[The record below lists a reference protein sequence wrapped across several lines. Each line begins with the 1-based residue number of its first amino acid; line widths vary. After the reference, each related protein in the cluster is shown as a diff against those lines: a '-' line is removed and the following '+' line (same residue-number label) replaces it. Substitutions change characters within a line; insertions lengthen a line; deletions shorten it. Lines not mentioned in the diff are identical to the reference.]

1 MAHVTMGDPLALAA
15 LYFGLQILLGLPI
28 GFVMI
33 STVVVWSLVSGG
45 DASLMSE
52 RVIFASVENIIV
64 IAIPLFIFTAK
75 VMDHGGISARLLK
88 FCLALVGH
96 RPGGLAQ
103 VNIASS
109 IIFSGT
115 SGDATS
121 DASGIGQV
129 LIKMMRD
136 EDRYPPPYAAAV
148 TVASSSIG
156 PIIPPSIP
164 MLVYAFFSG
173 ASVGALFLAGIIPG
187 LLMGAAMMTLVAFQ
201 SRRRGFP
208 TEPRMAAA
216 AMLKATVSAIGPLLM
231 PIILLG
237 GIYSGVFTPT
247 EAAAAA
253 GTYAVLLSVLLY
265 RMSSWS
271 ALYDALTESAKQSGM
286 VFLLIGGGFALNY
299 VFTVE
304 KVTEAITGFIL
315 AMDITQLQLLLVV
328 HCAFIFMGMF
338 LTKAPMMY
346 VVIPA
351 LLPGLEAAGVDLVHF
366 GVIIVLNMMVS
377 MITPP
382 MGLMVFIV
390 GGIAKIPVGPIF
402 RESIPFMLTLYGVM
416 FLITIFPSMVLWLP
430 NLVK

>member
-1 MAHVTMGDPLALAA
+1 MSDPLFWTAF
-15 LYFGLQILLGLPI
+15 YFGLQILLGLPI
-28 GFVMI
+28 GFVLI
-33 STVVVWSLVSGG
+33 STVVVYSFAAGI
-45 DASLMSE
+45 DMSLMAE

-75 VMDHGGISARLLK
+75 VMDHGGVSDRLLK
-88 FCLALVGH
+88 FCLAVVGH

-103 VNIASS
+103 VNIVSS
-109 IIFSGT
+109 IIFSGM

-129 LIKMMRD
+129 LIRMMRQK
-136 EDRYPPPYAAAV
+136 DRYPAPYAAAV
-148 TVASSSIG
+148 TVASSCIG

-173 ASVGALFLAGIIPG
+173 ASVGALFLAGIVPG
-187 LLMGAAMMTLVAFQ
+187 LLMGLAMMALVAWQ
-201 SRRRGFP
+201 ARRRGFP
-208 TEPRMAAA
+208 TETQIRGRELA
-216 AMLKATVSAIGPLLM
+216 LATVRATGPLLM
-231 PIILLG
+231 PVILLG

-253 GTYAVLLSVLLY
+253 GTYAVLLSVFLY
-265 RMSSWS
+265 RMGSWS
-271 ALYDALTESAKQSGM
+271 ALYAALVESAKQSGM

-304 KVTEAITGFIL
+304 KVTEAVTGFIL
-315 AMDITQLQLLLVV
+315 ALEISQLQLLMIV
-328 HCAFIFMGMF
+328 HAAFIFMGMF

-346 VVIPA
+346 VVVPA
-351 LLPGLEAAGVDLVHF
+351 LLPGLEAAGVDMVHF

-390 GGIAKIPVGPIF
+390 GGLARIPIGPIF
-402 RESIPFMLTLYGVM
+402 RESIPFMLTLYAVM
-416 FLITIFPSMVLWLP
+416 LLITVFPALVTWLP
-430 NLVK
+430 SLAN

>member
-1 MAHVTMGDPLALAA
+1 M
-15 LYFGLQILLGLPI
+15 
-28 GFVMI
+28 
-33 STVVVWSLVSGG
+33 
-45 DASLMSE
+45 
-52 RVIFASVENIIV
+52 
-64 IAIPLFIFTAK
+64 
-75 VMDHGGISARLLK
+75 
-88 FCLALVGH
+88 
-96 RPGGLAQ
+96 
-103 VNIASS
+103 
-109 IIFSGT
+109 
-115 SGDATS
+115 
-121 DASGIGQV
+121 
-129 LIKMMRD
+129 
-136 EDRYPPPYAAAV
+136 

-187 LLMGAAMMTLVAFQ
+187 LLMGAAMMVLVAWQ

-216 AMLKATVSAIGPLLM
+216 AMLAATFSAIGPLLM
-231 PIILLG
+231 PVILLG

-253 GTYAVLLSVLLY
+253 GTYAVLLSVFLY
-265 RMSSWS
+265 RMGSWS
-271 ALYDALTESAKQSGM
+271 ALYEALTESAKQSGM

-315 AMDITQLQLLLVV
+315 SMEITQLQLLFVV
-328 HCAFIFMGMF
+328 HAAFIVMGMF

-390 GGIAKIPVGPIF
+390 GGLAKIPVGPIF
-402 RESIPFMLTLYGVM
+402 RESVPFMLTLYGVM
-416 FLITIFPSMVLWLP
+416 FLITVFPSLVLWLP
-430 NLVK
+430 NLAR

>member
-1 MAHVTMGDPLALAA
+1 MLWAA
-15 LYFGLQILLGLPI
+15 GYFGLQILLGLPI
-28 GFVMI
+28 GFILI
-33 STVVVWSLVSGG
+33 STVIVWSLLAGA
-45 DASLMSE
+45 DMSLMAE

-75 VMDHGGISARLLK
+75 VMDHGGISERLLK

-96 RPGGLAQ
+96 RPGGIAQ
-103 VNIASS
+103 VNIVSS
-109 IIFSGT
+109 IIFSGM

-136 EDRYPPPYAAAV
+136 GGRYPPAYAAAV

-173 ASVGALFLAGIIPG
+173 ASVGALFLAGIVPG
-187 LLMGAAMMTLVAFQ
+187 LLMGVAMMILVAVQ
-201 SRRRGFP
+201 ARRRGFP
-208 TEPRMAAA
+208 TEPRLGRAVMLMA
-216 AMLKATVSAIGPLLM
+216 TFHAIGPLLM
-231 PIILLG
+231 PVILLG

-253 GTYAVLLSVLLY
+253 GTYAVLLSVFLY
-265 RMSSWS
+265 RASSWA
-271 ALYDALTESAKQSGM
+271 ALYDALSESARQSGM

-304 KVTEAITGFIL
+304 KITGSITAFIL
-315 AMDITQLQLLLVV
+315 SLEITQLQLLFVV
-328 HCAFIFMGMF
+328 HAAFILMGMF

-346 VVIPA
+346 VVVPA
-351 LLPGLEAAGVDLVHF
+351 LLPGLAAAGVDLVHF

-390 GGIAKIPVGPIF
+390 GGLARIPVGPIF
-402 RESIPFMLTLYGVM
+402 RESVPFILTLYGVM
-416 FLITIFPSMVLWLP
+416 FLITVFPAIVLWLP
-430 NLVK
+430 GLAE

>member
-1 MAHVTMGDPLALAA
+1 MSDPLLLTGA
-15 LYFGLQILLGLPI
+15 YFGLQILLGLPI
-28 GFVMI
+28 GFVLI
-33 STVVVWSLVSGG
+33 STVVVYSFVAGI
-45 DASLMSE
+45 DMSLMAE

-75 VMDHGGISARLLK
+75 VMDHGGISDRLLK

-109 IIFSGT
+109 IIFSGM

-136 EDRYPPPYAAAV
+136 GGRYPPAYAAAV

-173 ASVGALFLAGIIPG
+173 ASVGALFLAGIVPG
-187 LLMGAAMMTLVAFQ
+187 LIMGGAMMALVAWQ
-201 SRRRGFP
+201 ARRRGFP
-208 TEPRMAAA
+208 TEHRLSGRMLLAA
-216 AMLKATVSAIGPLLM
+216 TIRAIGPLMM
-231 PIILLG
+231 PVILLG

-253 GTYAVLLSVLLY
+253 GAYAVLLSVFLY

-271 ALYDALTESAKQSGM
+271 ALYEALLESAKQSGM

-315 AMDITQLQLLLVV
+315 ALELTQLQLLMVI
-328 HCAFIFMGMF
+328 HIAFILMGMF

-351 LLPGLEAAGVDLVHF
+351 LLPGLAAAGIDLVHF

-390 GGIAKIPVGPIF
+390 GGLARIPIGPIF
-402 RESIPFMLTLYGVM
+402 RESVPFMITLYGVM
-416 FLITIFPSMVLWLP
+416 ILITVFPGLVTWLP
-430 NLVK
+430 SIAG

>member
-1 MAHVTMGDPLALAA
+1 MSDPLMWSAI
-15 LYFGLQILLGLPI
+15 YFGVQILLGLPI

-33 STVVVWSLVSGG
+33 STVVVYALTGG
-45 DASLMSE
+45 LDVSLMAE

-75 VMDHGGISARLLK
+75 VMDHGGISERLLT
-88 FCLALVGH
+88 FCRALVGH
-96 RPGGLAQ
+96 RPGGIAQ
-103 VNIASS
+103 VNIVSS
-109 IIFSGT
+109 IIFSGM

-129 LIKMMRD
+129 LIKMMRNGG
-136 EDRYPPPYAAAV
+136 RYPAPYAAAV
-148 TVASSSIG
+148 TIASSSIG

-187 LLMGAAMMTLVAFQ
+187 LIMGVALMVLVAWQ
-201 SRRRGFP
+201 SKRRGFP
-208 TEPRMAAA
+208 VEPRMASAA
-216 AMLKATVSAIGPLLM
+216 IMTATVKALGPLLM
-231 PIILLG
+231 PVILLG

-253 GTYAVLLSVLLY
+253 GTYAVLLSVFLY
-265 RMSSWS
+265 RQSSWA
-271 ALYDALTESAKQSGM
+271 ALYNALTESARQSAM

-304 KVTEAITGFIL
+304 KVTGAITTFIL
-315 AMDITQLQLLLVV
+315 ALDISQLQLLFVV
-328 HCAFIFMGMF
+328 HAAFIFMGMF

-351 LLPGLEAAGVDLVHF
+351 LLPGLQAAGVDMVHF

-390 GGIAKIPVGPIF
+390 GGLSRIPVGPIF
-402 RESIPFMLTLYGVM
+402 RESIPFIITLYSVM
-416 FLITIFPSMVLWLP
+416 FLITIFPGLVTWLP
-430 NLVK
+430 SIAGH

>member
-1 MAHVTMGDPLALAA
+1 MWDPLLWAA
-15 LYFGLQILLGLPI
+15 GYFGLQIILGLPI
-28 GFVMI
+28 GFVLI
-33 STVVVWSLVSGG
+33 STVVVWSLLAGA
-45 DASLMSE
+45 DMSLMAE

-75 VMDHGGISARLLK
+75 VMDHGGISERLLT
-88 FCLALVGH
+88 FCRVLVGH
-96 RPGGLAQ
+96 RPGGIAQ
-103 VNIASS
+103 VNIVSS
-109 IIFSGT
+109 IIFSGM

-129 LIKMMRD
+129 LIKMMRA
-136 EDRYPPPYAAAV
+136 EGRYPPAYAAAV

-187 LLMGAAMMTLVAFQ
+187 LLMGVSMMVLVSFQ
-201 SRRRGFP
+201 AKRRSFP
-208 TEPRMAAA
+208 TEPRLGHAV
-216 AMLKATVSAIGPLLM
+216 MLMATVQATGPLMM
-231 PIILLG
+231 PVILLG

-253 GTYAVLLSVLLY
+253 GAYAVLLSVFLY
-265 RMSSWS
+265 RASSWS
-271 ALYDALTESAKQSGM
+271 ALYNALTESAKQSGM

-304 KVTEAITGFIL
+304 KITESITLFIL
-315 AMDITQLQLLLVV
+315 SLDITTLQLLFVV
-328 HCAFIFMGMF
+328 HGAFIVMGMF

-351 LLPGLEAAGVDLVHF
+351 LLPGLAAAGVDMVHF

-390 GGIAKIPVGPIF
+390 GGLSKIPAGPIF
-402 RESIPFMLTLYGVM
+402 RESVPFILTLYGVM
-416 FLITIFPSMVLWLP
+416 FLITVFPGIALWLP
-430 NLVK
+430 SLAN

>member
-1 MAHVTMGDPLALAA
+1 MSDAMLWATA
-15 LYFGLQILLGLPI
+15 YFGLQILFGLPI

-33 STVVVWSLVSGG
+33 STVVVWSLASGNDVSMM
-45 DASLMSE
+45 AE
-52 RVIFASVENIIV
+52 RVIFASVENIVV

-75 VMDHGGISARLLK
+75 VMDHGGISDRLLK

-96 RPGGLAQ
+96 KPGGLAQ
-103 VNIASS
+103 VNIVSS
-109 IIFSGT
+109 IIFSGM

-129 LIKMMRD
+129 LIKMMRQ
-136 EDRYPPPYAAAV
+136 ENRYPPAYAAAV

-187 LLMGAAMMTLVAFQ
+187 LLMGLVMMALVAWQ
-201 SRRRGFP
+201 ARRRGFP
-208 TEPRMAAA
+208 TEEKPARGA
-216 AMLKATVSAIGPLLM
+216 LLSTTISAIGPLLM
-231 PIILLG
+231 PVILLG

-247 EAAAAA
+247 EAAAVA
-253 GTYAVLLSVLLY
+253 GAYAILLSVFLY

-271 ALYDALTESAKQSGM
+271 ALYDALVESARQSGM

-304 KVTEAITGFIL
+304 KVTEAITTYIL
-315 AMDITQLQLLLVV
+315 AMQLTNLQLLMVV
-328 HCAFIFMGMF
+328 HLAFIIMGMF

-346 VVIPA
+346 VVVPA
-351 LLPGLEAAGVDLVHF
+351 LLPGLIAAGIDPVHF
-366 GVIIVLNMMVS
+366 GVIIVLNMMIS

-390 GGIAKIPVGPIF
+390 GGLSRIPVGPIF
-402 RESIPFMLTLYGVM
+402 RESAPFIVTLYAVM
-416 FLITIFPSMVLWLP
+416 ILITVFPELVLWLP
-430 NLVK
+430 NLGS

>member
-1 MAHVTMGDPLALAA
+1 MSDPLFWAA
-15 LYFGLQILLGLPI
+15 LYFGVQIVFGLPI
-28 GFVMI
+28 GFVLI
-33 STVVVWSLVSGG
+33 STVVVWSLAAGV
-45 DASLMSE
+45 DVSLMAE

-75 VMDHGGISARLLK
+75 VMDHGGISERLLK

-96 RPGGLAQ
+96 RPGGIAQ
-103 VNIASS
+103 VNIVSS
-109 IIFSGT
+109 IIFSGM

-136 EDRYPPPYAAAV
+136 ENRYPPAYAAAV

-173 ASVGALFLAGIIPG
+173 ASVGALFLAGIVPG
-187 LLMGAAMMTLVAFQ
+187 LLMGGAMMLLVAWQ
-201 SRRRGFP
+201 ARRRGFP
-208 TEPRMAAA
+208 TEPRLARS
-216 AMLKATVSAIGPLLM
+216 AMLLATFRAVGPLMM
-231 PIILLG
+231 PVVLLG
-237 GIYSGVFTPT
+237 GIYSGIFTPT

-265 RMSSWS
+265 RMGSWS
-271 ALYDALTESAKQSGM
+271 ALYDALVESARQSGM

-304 KVTEAITGFIL
+304 KITDAITAFIL
-315 AMDITQLQLLLVV
+315 AMDLSQLQLLFVV
-328 HCAFIFMGMF
+328 HGAFIVMGMF

-351 LLPGLEAAGVDLVHF
+351 LLPGLSAAGVDLVHF

-390 GGIAKIPVGPIF
+390 GGLARIPIGTIF
-402 RESIPFMLTLYGVM
+402 RESVPFILTLYAVM
-416 FLITIFPSMVLWLP
+416 FLITVFPVLVLWLP
-430 NLVK
+430 TLAR

>member
-1 MAHVTMGDPLALAA
+1 MSETFLLTAA
-15 LYFGLQILLGLPI
+15 YFGLQIVLGLPV
-28 GFVMI
+28 GFVLI
-33 STVVVWSLVSGG
+33 STVVVYALAAGIDV
-45 DASLMSE
+45 SLMAE

-75 VMDHGGISARLLK
+75 VMDHGGISDRLLR

-103 VNIASS
+103 VNIVSS
-109 IIFSGT
+109 IIFSGM

-129 LIKMMRD
+129 LIRMMRQQG
-136 EDRYPPPYAAAV
+136 RYPAPYAAAV

-173 ASVGALFLAGIIPG
+173 ASVGALFLAGIVPG
-187 LLMGAAMMTLVAFQ
+187 LLMGGAMMALVASQ
-201 SRRRGFP
+201 ARRRGFP
-208 TEPRMAAA
+208 TEERISGR
-216 AMLKATVSAIGPLLM
+216 AMLSATIRATGPLLM
-231 PIILLG
+231 PVILLG
-237 GIYSGVFTPT
+237 GIYSGAFTPT
-247 EAAAAA
+247 EAAAVA
-253 GTYAVLLSVLLY
+253 GAYAVLLSVFLY

-271 ALYDALTESAKQSGM
+271 ALYSALLESAKQSGM

-304 KVTEAITGFIL
+304 KVTEAITAFIL
-315 AMDITQLQLLLVV
+315 AMDLTKLQLLFVV
-328 HCAFIFMGMF
+328 HAAFIVMGMF

-351 LLPGLEAAGVDLVHF
+351 LLPGLTAAGIDLVHF
-366 GVIIVLNMMVS
+366 GVIIVLNMMIS

-390 GGIAKIPVGPIF
+390 GGLSRIPIGPIF
-402 RESIPFMLTLYGVM
+402 RESVPFIFVLYAVM
-416 FLITIFPSMVLWLP
+416 FFITIFPGFVTWLP
-430 NLVK
+430 SLAQ

>member
-1 MAHVTMGDPLALAA
+1 MLDPLVWTAG
-15 LYFGLQILLGLPI
+15 YFFLQILLGLPI
-28 GFVMI
+28 GFVLI
-33 STVVVWSLVSGG
+33 SSVVVYALAAGI
-45 DASLMSE
+45 DASLMAE

-75 VMDHGGISARLLK
+75 VMDHGGISSRLLN

-103 VNIASS
+103 VNIVSS
-109 IIFSGT
+109 LIFSGM
-115 SGDATS
+115 SGDATA
-121 DASGIGQV
+121 DASGVGQV

-136 EDRYPPPYAAAV
+136 EGRYPPAYAAAV

-156 PIIPPSIP
+156 PIVPPSIP

-173 ASVGALFLAGIIPG
+173 ASVGALFLAGIVPG
-187 LLMGAAMMTLVAFQ
+187 LLMAVAMMMLVAWQ
-201 SRRRGFP
+201 ARRRGFP
-208 TEPRMAAA
+208 TEQRVVGVA
-216 AMLKATVSAIGPLLM
+216 LLWATLRGMGPLLM
-231 PIILLG
+231 PVILLG

-253 GTYAVLLSVLLY
+253 GTYAVLLSVFLY
-265 RMSSWS
+265 RMGSWS
-271 ALYDALTESAKQSGM
+271 ALYNALLESAKQSGM

-304 KVTEAITGFIL
+304 KVTEAITAFIL
-315 AMDITQLQLLLVV
+315 SLEITQLQLLLVV
-328 HCAFIFMGMF
+328 HAAFILMGMV

-346 VVIPA
+346 VVVPA
-351 LLPGLEAAGVDLVHF
+351 LLPGLAAAGVDLVHF
-366 GVIIVLNMMVS
+366 GVIIVLNMMIS

-390 GGIAKIPVGPIF
+390 GGLARIPVGPIF
-402 RESIPFMLTLYGVM
+402 RESVPFMITLYVVM
-416 FLITIFPSMVLWLP
+416 LLITVFPGLVTWLP
-430 NLVK
+430 SVAW

>member
-1 MAHVTMGDPLALAA
+1 MSDPLFWTAA
-15 LYFGLQILLGLPI
+15 YFGLQLLLGLPI
-28 GFVMI
+28 GFVLI
-33 STVVVWSLVSGG
+33 STVIVYSLTAGI
-45 DASLMSE
+45 DASLMAE

-75 VMDHGGISARLLK
+75 VMDHGGISDRLLK

-103 VNIASS
+103 VNIVSS
-109 IIFSGT
+109 IIFSGM

-129 LIKMMRD
+129 LIRMMRQ
-136 EDRYPPPYAAAV
+136 EGRYPPAYAAAV

-173 ASVGALFLAGIIPG
+173 VSVGGLFLAGIIPG
-187 LLMGAAMMTLVAFQ
+187 LMMGIAMMALVSWQ

-208 TEPRMAAA
+208 TEARIVGRE
-216 AMLKATVSAIGPLLM
+216 LLFATIRASGPLLM
-231 PIILLG
+231 PVILLG

-253 GTYAVLLSVLLY
+253 GLYAMLLSIFLY
-265 RMSSWS
+265 RMSSWQ
-271 ALYDALTESAKQSGM
+271 ALYDALLESARQSGM

-304 KVTEAITGFIL
+304 KVTEAITVFIL
-315 AMDITQLQLLLVV
+315 ALDLSPLQLLMVV
-328 HCAFIFMGMF
+328 HVAFIVMGMF

-351 LLPGLEAAGVDLVHF
+351 LLPGLAAAGVDLMHF
-366 GVIIVLNMMVS
+366 GVVIVLNMMVS

-390 GGIAKIPVGPIF
+390 GGLAKIPIGPIF
-402 RESIPFMLTLYGVM
+402 RESVPFIVTLYVVM
-416 FLITIFPSMVLWLP
+416 FVITAFPGFVTWLP
-430 NLVK
+430 SLMN

>member
-1 MAHVTMGDPLALAA
+1 MSDPLFWTA
-15 LYFGLQILLGLPI
+15 LYFGVQIVLGLPI
-28 GFVMI
+28 GFVLI
-33 STVVVWSLVSGG
+33 STVVVWSLAAGA
-45 DASLMSE
+45 DMSLMAE

-75 VMDHGGISARLLK
+75 VMDHGGISDRLLK

-103 VNIASS
+103 VNIVSS
-109 IIFSGT
+109 IIFSGM

-136 EDRYPPPYAAAV
+136 NGRYPPAYAAAV

-173 ASVGALFLAGIIPG
+173 ASVGALFLAGIVPG
-187 LLMGAAMMTLVAFQ
+187 LIMGIAMMVLVAVQ
-201 SRRRGFP
+201 ARRRGFP
-208 TEPRMAAA
+208 TEARMAGAEI
-216 AMLKATVSAIGPLLM
+216 LLATIRAIGPLLM
-231 PIILLG
+231 PVILLG

-253 GTYAVLLSVLLY
+253 GAYAVLLSVFLY
-265 RMSSWS
+265 RTASLS
-271 ALYDALTESAKQSGM
+271 ALYAALVESARQSAM

-304 KVTEAITGFIL
+304 KVTDAITTLIL
-315 AMDITQLQLLLVV
+315 SLEITQLQLLFVV
-328 HCAFIFMGMF
+328 HAAFIVMGMF

-351 LLPGLEAAGVDLVHF
+351 LLPGLTAAGVDLVHF

-390 GGIAKIPVGPIF
+390 GGLSRIPIGPIF
-402 RESIPFMLTLYGVM
+402 RESVPFILTLYGVM
-416 FLITIFPSMVLWLP
+416 FLITVFPALVTWLP
-430 NLVK
+430 NLAR

>member
-1 MAHVTMGDPLALAA
+1 MSDPLMWASI
-15 LYFGLQILLGLPI
+15 YFGVQILLGLPI

-33 STVVVWSLVSGG
+33 STVVVWALVGG
-45 DASLMSE
+45 TDVSIMAE

-75 VMDHGGISARLLK
+75 VMDHGGISDRLLK

-103 VNIASS
+103 VNIVSS
-109 IIFSGT
+109 IIFSGM

-136 EDRYPPPYAAAV
+136 KNRYPAPYAAAV
-148 TVASSSIG
+148 TIASSSIG

-173 ASVGALFLAGIIPG
+173 ASVGALFLAGIVPG
-187 LLMGAAMMTLVAFQ
+187 LIMGIAMMVLVAWQ
-201 SRRRGFP
+201 ARRRGFP
-208 TEPRMAAA
+208 TEPRMQGAVLMVA
-216 AMLKATVSAIGPLLM
+216 VVQAIGPLLM

-253 GTYAVLLSVLLY
+253 GTYAVLLSVFLY

-271 ALYDALTESAKQSGM
+271 ALYEALVESAKQSGM

-299 VFTVE
+299 IFTVE
-304 KVTEAITGFIL
+304 KVTEAITTFIL
-315 AMDITQLQLLLVV
+315 SLEITKLQLLFVV
-328 HCAFIFMGMF
+328 HGAFILMGMF

-351 LLPGLEAAGVDLVHF
+351 LLPGLAAAGVDMVHF

-390 GGIAKIPVGPIF
+390 GGLAKIPVGPIF
-402 RESIPFMLTLYGVM
+402 RESVPFVLTLYGVM
-416 FLITIFPSMVLWLP
+416 FLITIFPALVLWLP
-430 NLVK
+430 SIAQ

>member
-1 MAHVTMGDPLALAA
+1 MFDPLFWTAG
-15 LYFGLQILLGLPI
+15 YFILQLVLGLPI
-28 GFVMI
+28 GLVLI
-33 STVVVWSLVSGG
+33 STVIVYSLAAGI
-45 DASLMSE
+45 DASLMAE
-52 RVIFASVENIIV
+52 RVIFASVENIII

-75 VMDHGGISARLLK
+75 VMDHGGISDRLLG
-88 FCLALVGH
+88 FCLGLVGH

-109 IIFSGT
+109 IIFSGM

-129 LIKMMRD
+129 LIRMMRQGN
-136 EDRYPPPYAAAV
+136 RYPPAYAAAV
-148 TVASSSIG
+148 TVGSSSIG

-173 ASVGALFLAGIIPG
+173 VSVGGLFLAGIIPG
-187 LLMGAAMMTLVAFQ
+187 LLMGLAMMALVAWQ
-201 SRRRGFP
+201 ARRRGFP
-208 TEPRMAAA
+208 TEPRMAGR
-216 AMLKATVSAIGPLLM
+216 AMLASTIRAIGPLLM
-231 PIILLG
+231 PVILLG

-253 GTYAVLLSVLLY
+253 GAYAVLLSVFLY
-265 RMSSWS
+265 RMSSWQ
-271 ALYDALTESAKQSGM
+271 ALYDALLESAKQSGM

-304 KVTEAITGFIL
+304 KVTEAITNFIL
-315 AMDITQLQLLLVV
+315 ALELSQLQLLMVV
-328 HCAFIFMGMF
+328 HAAFIVMGMF

-351 LLPGLEAAGVDLVHF
+351 LLPGLSAAGIDLMHF

-390 GGIAKIPVGPIF
+390 GGLAKIPIGPIF
-402 RESIPFMLTLYGVM
+402 RESVPFILTLYGVM
-416 FLITIFPSMVLWLP
+416 ILLTVFPILVTWLP
-430 NLVK
+430 SVAR

>member
-1 MAHVTMGDPLALAA
+1 MFDPLFWTAG
-15 LYFGLQILLGLPI
+15 YFVLQLVLGLPI
-28 GFVMI
+28 GLVLI
-33 STVVVWSLVSGG
+33 STVVVYSLAAGI
-45 DASLMSE
+45 DMSLMAE
-52 RVIFASVENIIV
+52 RVIFASVENIVV

-75 VMDHGGISARLLK
+75 VMDHGGISDRLLG
-88 FCLALVGH
+88 FCLGLVGH

-109 IIFSGT
+109 IIFSGM

-129 LIKMMRD
+129 LIRMMRQ
-136 EDRYPPPYAAAV
+136 ENRYPPAYAAAV

-173 ASVGALFLAGIIPG
+173 VSVGGLFLAGIIPG
-187 LLMGAAMMTLVAFQ
+187 LLMGAAMMALVAWQ
-201 SRRRGFP
+201 ARRRGFP
-208 TEPRMAAA
+208 TEPRMTWHA
-216 AMLKATVSAIGPLLM
+216 LLISTIRAIGPLLM
-231 PIILLG
+231 PVILLG
-237 GIYSGVFTPT
+237 GIYSGIFTPT

-253 GTYAVLLSVLLY
+253 GAYAVLLAVFLY
-265 RMSSWS
+265 RMSSWQG
-271 ALYDALTESAKQSGM
+271 LYDALLESAKQSGM

-304 KVTEAITGFIL
+304 KVTEAITTFIL
-315 AMDITQLQLLLVV
+315 AMELSPLALLMVV
-328 HCAFIFMGMF
+328 HVAFIIMGMF

-351 LLPGLEAAGVDLVHF
+351 LLPGLSAAGVDLMHF
-366 GVIIVLNMMVS
+366 GVVIVLNMMVS

-390 GGIAKIPVGPIF
+390 GGLAKIPIGPIF
-402 RESIPFMLTLYGVM
+402 RESVPFIIVLYGVM
-416 FLITIFPSMVLWLP
+416 FLLTLFPDLVTWLP
-430 NLVK
+430 SIAR

>member
-1 MAHVTMGDPLALAA
+1 MSDPLFWAA
-15 LYFGLQILLGLPI
+15 LYFGVQIVFGLPI
-28 GFVMI
+28 GFVLI
-33 STVVVWSLVSGG
+33 STVVVWSLAAGV
-45 DASLMSE
+45 DVSLMAE

-75 VMDHGGISARLLK
+75 VMDHGGISERLLK

-96 RPGGLAQ
+96 RPGGIAQ
-103 VNIASS
+103 VNIVSS
-109 IIFSGT
+109 IIFSGM

-136 EDRYPPPYAAAV
+136 ENRYPPAYAAAV

-173 ASVGALFLAGIIPG
+173 ASVGALFLAGIVPG
-187 LLMGAAMMTLVAFQ
+187 LLMGGAMMLLVAWQ
-201 SRRRGFP
+201 ARRRGFP
-208 TEPRMAAA
+208 TEPRLARS
-216 AMLKATVSAIGPLLM
+216 AMLLATFRAVGPLMM
-231 PIILLG
+231 PVVLLG
-237 GIYSGVFTPT
+237 GIYSGIFTPT

-253 GTYAVLLSVLLY
+253 GTYAVLLSVFLY
-265 RMSSWS
+265 RMGSWS
-271 ALYDALTESAKQSGM
+271 ALYDALVESARQSGM

-304 KVTEAITGFIL
+304 KITDAITAFIL
-315 AMDITQLQLLLVV
+315 AMDLSQLQLLFVV
-328 HCAFIFMGMF
+328 HGAFIVMGMF

-351 LLPGLEAAGVDLVHF
+351 LLPGLSAAGVDLVHF

-390 GGIAKIPVGPIF
+390 GGLARIPIGPIF
-402 RESIPFMLTLYGVM
+402 RESVPFILTLYAVM
-416 FLITIFPSMVLWLP
+416 FLITVFPVLVLWLP
-430 NLVK
+430 TLAR

>member
-1 MAHVTMGDPLALAA
+1 MLDPLHWAA
-15 LYFGLQILLGLPI
+15 LFFGFQILLGLPI
-28 GFVMI
+28 GMVLI
-33 STVVVWSLVSGG
+33 STVVVWSLAAGV
-45 DASLMSE
+45 DASLMAE

-75 VMDHGGISARLLK
+75 VMDHGGISKRLLD

-103 VNIASS
+103 VNIVSS
-109 IIFSGT
+109 IIFSGM

-129 LIKMMRD
+129 LIKMMR
-136 EDRYPPPYAAAV
+136 EEGRYPPAYAAAV

-164 MLVYAFFSG
+164 MLVYAFFAEVSI
-173 ASVGALFLAGIIPG
+173 GALFLAGILPG
-187 LLMGAAMMTLVAFQ
+187 LLMGLAMMVLVAAQ
-201 SRRRGFP
+201 ARRRGFP
-208 TEPRMAAA
+208 VEKRLAGG
-216 AMLKATVSAIGPLLM
+216 AMLAATLSAIGPLLM
-231 PIILLG
+231 PVILLG

-247 EAAAAA
+247 EAAAVA
-253 GTYAVLLSVLLY
+253 GSYAVLLSVFLY
-265 RMSSWS
+265 RQASWGALYS
-271 ALYDALTESAKQSGM
+271 ALVESARQSGM

-304 KVTEAITGFIL
+304 RVTDQITTFIL
-315 AMDITQLQLLLVV
+315 ALEITQLQLLFVV
-328 HCAFIFMGMF
+328 HAAFIAMGMF

-346 VVIPA
+346 VVVPA
-351 LLPGLEAAGVDLVHF
+351 LLPGLAAAGVDLVHF
-366 GVIIVLNMMVS
+366 GVIIVLNMMIS

-390 GGIAKIPVGPIF
+390 GGLARIPIGPIF
-402 RESIPFMLTLYGVM
+402 RESLPFMVTLYGVM
-416 FLITIFPSMVLWLP
+416 VLITVFPELVLWLP
-430 NLVK
+430 NLAR

>member
-1 MAHVTMGDPLALAA
+1 MMPDPLQWAA
-15 LYFGLQILLGLPI
+15 LFFGLQIVLGLPV
-28 GFVMI
+28 GMVLI
-33 STVVVWSLVSGG
+33 STVVVWALASGA
-45 DASLMSE
+45 DTSVMAE
-52 RVIFASVENIIV
+52 RVIFASIENIIV

-75 VMDHGGISARLLK
+75 VMDHGGISKRLLD

-103 VNIASS
+103 VNIFSS
-109 IIFSGT
+109 IIFSGM

-129 LIKMMRD
+129 LIKMMR
-136 EDRYPPPYAAAV
+136 EEGRYPPAYAAAV

-164 MLVYAFFSG
+164 MLVYAFFAEVSI
-173 ASVGALFLAGIIPG
+173 GALFLAGIIPG
-187 LLMGAAMMTLVAFQ
+187 LIMGLAMMVLVAVQ

-208 TEPRMAAA
+208 VEPRLTGA
-216 AMLKATVSAIGPLLM
+216 AMLAATLAAIGPLLM
-231 PIILLG
+231 PVILLG

-253 GTYAVLLSVLLY
+253 GSYAVLLSVFLY
-265 RMSSWS
+265 RQSSWS
-271 ALYDALTESAKQSGM
+271 ALYNALVESARQSGM

-304 KVTEAITGFIL
+304 RVTDQITDFIL
-315 AMDITQLQLLLVV
+315 ALEITQLQLLFVV
-328 HCAFIFMGMF
+328 HGAFIVMGMF

-346 VVIPA
+346 VVVPA
-351 LLPGLEAAGVDLVHF
+351 LLPGLAAAGIDLVHF
-366 GVIIVLNMMVS
+366 GVLIVLNMMIS

-390 GGIAKIPVGPIF
+390 GGLAKIPIGPIF
-402 RESIPFMLTLYGVM
+402 RESVPFMITLYVVM
-416 FLITIFPSMVLWLP
+416 ILITVFPQIVLWLP
-430 NLVK
+430 GMAG

>member
-1 MAHVTMGDPLALAA
+1 MSDPLMWTAA
-15 LYFGLQILLGLPI
+15 YFGLQILLGLPI
-28 GFVMI
+28 GFVLI
-33 STVVVWSLVSGG
+33 STVVVYSLAAGI
-45 DASLMSE
+45 DMSLMAE

-75 VMDHGGISARLLK
+75 VMDHGGISDRLLK

-103 VNIASS
+103 VNIVSS
-109 IIFSGT
+109 IIFSGM

-129 LIKMMRD
+129 LIRMMRQ
-136 EDRYPPPYAAAV
+136 ENRYPAPYAAAV
-148 TVASSSIG
+148 TIASSSIG

-187 LLMGAAMMTLVAFQ
+187 LIMGIAMMALVAVQ
-201 SRRRGFP
+201 ARRRGFP
-208 TEPRMAAA
+208 TEERIIGRA
-216 AMLKATVSAIGPLLM
+216 LLSATVRATGPLMM
-231 PIILLG
+231 PVILLG

-247 EAAAAA
+247 EAAAVA
-253 GTYAVLLSVLLY
+253 GAYAVLLSLFLY
-265 RMSSWS
+265 RMASWS
-271 ALYDALTESAKQSGM
+271 GLFDALLESAKQSGM

-304 KVTEAITGFIL
+304 KVTEAITTFIL
-315 AMDITQLQLLLVV
+315 SMELTQLQLLMVV
-328 HCAFIFMGMF
+328 HAAFIVMGMF

-351 LLPGLEAAGVDLVHF
+351 LIPGLTAAGIDLVHF
-366 GVIIVLNMMVS
+366 GVIIVLNMMIS

-390 GGIAKIPVGPIF
+390 GGLAKIPIGPIF
-402 RESIPFMLTLYGVM
+402 RESIPFMIVLYAVM
-416 FLITIFPSMVLWLP
+416 FLITVFPSIVLFLP
-430 NLVK
+430 SIAG

>member
-1 MAHVTMGDPLALAA
+1 MSDPLFWAA

-28 GFVMI
+28 GFVLI
-33 STVVVWSLVSGG
+33 STVVVWSLVAGV
-45 DASLMSE
+45 DASLMAE

-75 VMDHGGISARLLK
+75 VMDHGGISERLLK

-103 VNIASS
+103 VNIVSS
-109 IIFSGT
+109 VIFSGM

-136 EDRYPPPYAAAV
+136 EDRYPPAYAAAV

-173 ASVGALFLAGIIPG
+173 ASVGALFLAGIVPG
-187 LLMGAAMMTLVAFQ
+187 LLMGGAMIVLVAWQ
-201 SRRRGFP
+201 ARRRGFP
-208 TEPRMAAA
+208 TEPRIAGVAMAVATI
-216 AMLKATVSAIGPLLM
+216 KATGPLLM
-231 PIILLG
+231 PVILLG

-253 GTYAVLLSVLLY
+253 GTYAVLLSAFLY

-271 ALYDALTESAKQSGM
+271 ALYDALVESAKQSGM

-304 KVTEAITGFIL
+304 KITHAITTFIL
-315 AMDITQLQLLLVV
+315 SLDITQLQLLFVV
-328 HCAFIFMGMF
+328 HVAFIIMGMF

-351 LLPGLEAAGVDLVHF
+351 LLPGLSAAGVDLVHF

-390 GGIAKIPVGPIF
+390 GGLAKIPIGPIF
-402 RESIPFMLTLYGVM
+402 RESIPFMLTLYAVM
-416 FLITIFPSMVLWLP
+416 FLITIFPSLVLWLP
-430 NLVK
+430 SLSG